1 MYENLSFSSKHY
13 FINLFAQ
20 HELTAHQRELSDNL
34 LSKNALSWKQCAQLF
49 IVIESLRGQ
58 QQ

>member
-13 FINLFAQ
+13 FENIFAQ
-20 HELTAHQRELSDNL
+20 HTLTASQCALRDNL

-49 IVIESLRGQ
+49 IVLESLREQ
-58 QQ
+58 P